1 MEHIRKNTYIDGDTI
16 MTQLIDLGKL
26 RFYFAGTW
34 SSSQEYELND
44 IVKYGGNV
52 YAYTHAL
59 ATTGNLPTNTTY
71 WQFVVGGIDFKGV
84 YSPSTAYKIGEAVSY
99 GAIVYVA
106 KANTTSNTPPN
117 ALYWEKI
124 AEGVQYEGTWS
135 SSTQYQKNDII
146 HYGGSAFIALADSLN
161 QTPNYSSNTAYW
173 AKLVD
178 GAYPDQTSHNL
189 AVLQTNGTSVSWAD
203 TPSLNAV
210 VIVGDLETGGK
221 LYVGEDADNFDSDAA
236 LTSAA
241 AVFDLDSNGDPY
253 GQISVHNRDAQASTD
268 VIVYSNNGTDSS
280 GWIDMGITGSAFQQ
294 TEFGITGPNDGY
306 IFMEAPEVL
315 TATVSNRALTNN
327 IVTLTTTA
335 AHNFSIGQ
343 SVVISGIDSTFN
355 GTYVITTVPTATTF
369 TYAKTGTNTAST
381 SSSGTATV
389 GSTGAGNLVFATG
402 DKGTQNKL
410 IFAAG
415 GFASGTT
422 QMEITPDEN
431 VHIEIDTPSTSS
443 STGALTVVGGVGI
456 QGDMNIAGDV
466 AIVGNLTFGGGS
478 TQAEALQVTSPI
490 IFAGTNNQADTY
502 DLGLVGEYAT
512 TVSPIASTVNNKA
525 LADNVATLTTAAAHN
540 YLVGDIVTVAGVD
553 ATFNGTF
560 NITAVPTSTTFR
572 YAKTAANVTSAA
584 VSPTGTATVNAR
596 RKFAGLVRDASDGV
610 IKTFRD
616 ATTKPGNTVNFA
628 EAGLTSAPLQTGAFT
643 ATQATVN
650 GTAGITGNTTVGGT
664 LTVTGVATFNGGLET
679 SANSRISGR
688 FDVQEMR
695 EDIVSASISANVMSV
710 NYTSGNIY
718 YNGTAPSANY
728 TVNLTSVPTDNDKAL
743 TFSVIQVQG
752 STGYYPVALQVDGVA
767 QTIRWAGGVAPTP
780 TSSANKIDIFNFSLV
795 RTGAAWIVFGSAN
808 TNY

>member
-1 MEHIRKNTYIDGDTI
+1 

-34 SSSQEYELND
+34 NSSQEYELND

-59 ATTGNLPTNTTY
+59 ATTGNLPTDTTY
-71 WQFVVGGIDFKGV
+71 WKFVVGGIDFKGV

-99 GAIVYVA
+99 GAIVYIA
-106 KANTTSNTPPN
+106 TTNTTGNTPPN

-189 AVLQTNGTSVSWAD
+189 AVLQTDGTSVSWAD

-210 VIVGDLETGGK
+210 VVIGDLETGGK

-236 LTSAA
+236 LTSSV
-241 AVFDLDSNGDPY
+241 AVFSIDSDGDPY
-253 GQISVHNRDAQASTD
+253 GQISIHNKDAQASAD
-268 VIVYSNNGTDSS
+268 AIVYSNNGTDSS
-280 GWIDMGITGSAFQQ
+280 GWIDMGITGSAFEQA
-294 TEFGITGPNDGY
+294 EFGITGPNDGY
-306 IFMEAPEVL
+306 IFMEAPEVK
-315 TATVSNRALTNN
+315 TRTITTKALASN
-327 IVTLTTTA
+327 IVTLTTSV
-335 AHNFSIGQ
+335 AHGFSIGQ
-343 SVVISGIDSTFN
+343 TVVVSGIDSVFN
-355 GTYVITTVPTATTF
+355 GTYVITTVPTSTTF
-369 TYAKTGTNTAST
+369 TYAKTGTDTAST
-381 SSSGTATV
+381 ASSGTAVV
-389 GSTGAGNLVFATG
+389 GTTGAGNLVFATG

-415 GFASGTT
+415 GFSSGTT
-422 QMEITPDEN
+422 QMEIIPDQN
-431 VHIEIDTPSTSS
+431 VHVEINTPSTSA
-443 STGALTVVGGVGI
+443 STGAFTVVGGVGI

-502 DLGLVGEYAT
+502 DLGLVGEYAIT
-512 TVSPIASTVNNKA
+512 ISEISKSVNNKA
-525 LADNVATLTTAAAHN
+525 LTDNVATLTTSEAHT
-540 YLVGDIVTVAGVD
+540 YEVGDIVTVTGVD
-553 ATFNGTF
+553 ATFNGVY
-560 NITAVPTSTTFR
+560 NIVTVPTATTFT
-572 YAKTAANVTSAA
+572 YAKTAANVTSEA
-584 VSPTGTATVNAR
+584 VSPVGTSVVNAR
-596 RKFAGLVRDASDGV
+596 RKYAGLVRDASDGI

-616 ATTKPGNTVNFA
+616 ASTKPGNTVNFA
-628 EAGLTSAPLQTGAFT
+628 EAGLTAGSLQTGEIT

-650 GTAGITGNTTVGGT
+650 GAAGITGNTTVGGT
-664 LTVTGVATFNGGLET
+664 LTVTGLTTLNGGLET
-679 SANSRISGR
+679 SANSRITGR

-695 EDIVSASISANVMSV
+695 EDVITDLTIVSNVFTA
-710 NYTSGNIY
+710 NYTTANIWY
-718 YNGTAPSANY
+718 IGTAPSANY
-728 TVNLTSVPTDNDKAL
+728 TINLTNVPTDTNKAL
-743 TFSVIQVQG
+743 TFSVLQLQG
-752 STGYYPVALQVDGVA
+752 ATGYYPTTLQVDGVA
-767 QTIRWAGGVAPTP
+767 QTIRWAGSVNPTP
-780 TSSANKIDIFNFSLV
+780 TSTANKIDVFNFSLI
-795 RTGAAWIVFGSAN
+795 RNGSSWIVFGSVN

>member
-1 MEHIRKNTYIDGDTI
+1 

-34 SSSQEYELND
+34 NSSQEYELND

-71 WQFVVGGIDFKGV
+71 WKLMVSGIDFKGV
-84 YSPSTAYKIGEAVSY
+84 YSSGTAYKIGEAVSH
-99 GAIVYVA
+99 GASVYIA
-106 KANTTSNTPPN
+106 TANTTGNTPPN

-124 AEGVQYEGTWS
+124 AEGIQYEGTWS
-135 SSTQYQKNDII
+135 SSAQYQKNDIV
-146 HYGGSAFIALADSLN
+146 HYGGSAFIALADNTN

-178 GAYPDQTSHNL
+178 GAYPDQTNHNL
-189 AVLQTNGTSVSWAD
+189 AVLQTDGTSVSWAD
-203 TPSLNAV
+203 TPSLNGV
-210 VIVGDLETGGK
+210 VVVGDLETGGK
-221 LYVGEDADNFDSDAA
+221 LYVGENADNFDTDAA
-236 LTSAA
+236 LTAA
-241 AVFDLDSNGDPY
+241 GAVFDINSDGEPY
-253 GQISVHNRDAQASTD
+253 GQVAIHNRDAQASTD

-280 GWIDMGITGSAFQQ
+280 GWIDMGITGSGFQQ
-294 TEFGITGPNDGY
+294 AEFGITGPNDGY

-315 TATVSNRALTNN
+315 TATISNKALANN
-327 IVTLTTTA
+327 IATLTTSA
-335 AHNFSIGQ
+335 AHGFSVGQ
-343 SVVISGIDSTFN
+343 TVVVSGIDSVFN
-355 GTYVITTVPTATTF
+355 GTYVIATVPTTTTF
-369 TYAKTGTNTAST
+369 TYAKTGTDTSST
-381 SSSGTATV
+381 SASGTATV
-389 GSTGAGNLVFATG
+389 GTTGKGNLVIATG
-402 DKGTQNKL
+402 DKGTENKI

-422 QMEITPDEN
+422 QIAITPDEN
-431 VHIEIDTPSTSS
+431 VHIEIDTPSTSA
-443 STGALTVVGGVGI
+443 STGALTVVGGVGVT
-456 QGDMNIAGDV
+456 GDMNIAGDV

-525 LADNVATLTTAAAHN
+525 LADNVATLTTASAHN

-560 NITAVPTSTTFR
+560 NITAVPTTTTFR
-572 YAKTAANVTSAA
+572 YAKTAANVTSTA

-596 RKFAGLVRDASDGV
+596 RKYAGLVRDASDGI

-616 ATTKPGNTVNFA
+616 ATAKPGNTVDFA
-628 EAGLTSAPLQTGAFT
+628 EAGLTAAPLQTGAFT

-664 LTVTGVATFNGGLET
+664 LTVTGLTTLNGGLET

-695 EDIVSASISANVMSV
+695 EDVITNLTVNVANNVFTAD
-710 NYTSGNIY
+710 YTTANIWY
-718 YNGTAPSANY
+718 IGTAAPANY
-728 TVNLTSVPTDNDKAL
+728 TVNLTNVPTDTNKAL
-743 TFSVIQVQG
+743 TFSVLQLQG
-752 STGYYPVALQVDGVA
+752 STGYFPNALQIDGVT
-767 QTIRWAGGVAPTP
+767 QSIRWAGGVNPTP
-780 TSSANKIDIFNFSLV
+780 TSTANKIDVFNFSLI
-795 RTGAAWIVFGSAN
+795 RNGSSWIVFGSAN